1 MSILLMQEIHKKR
14 GHGARSVHVLQGIS
28 FSIACGEVVLL
39 EGPSGSGKTTLLALA
54 AGLLM
59 PDAGDVFIDGVSLA
73 DLAPAVR
80 RSFRA
85 KQVGFVFQRS
95 NLLSAL
101 TVRQNVLLMTE
112 LAAISSKIGE
122 KETDAL
128 LQHLGLTALAA
139 KYPHELSGGEEQR
152 TAVARALVHRP
163 KIVFADEPTG
173 SLDGASGRAVAE
185 ALATLARDRN
195 TAVLVATH
203 DLRLEPIA
211 TRKIRI
217 SDGLISE

>member
-1 MSILLMQEIHKKR
+1 MSILSIKEIHKKR
-14 GHGARSVHVLQGIS
+14 GHGVRSVPVLRGINL
-28 FSIACGEVVLL
+28 SIERGEIVLL

-59 PDAGDVFIDGVSLA
+59 PDAGEVLLGGVSLA
-73 DLAPAVR
+73 DLTPAAR

-85 KQVGFVFQRS
+85 QQVGFVFQRS
-95 NLLSAL
+95 NLMSAL

-112 LAAISSKIGE
+112 VAAIPSKVGK

-128 LQHLGLTALAA
+128 LHHLGLTTLAHR
-139 KYPHELSGGEEQR
+139 YPHELSGGEEQR
-152 TAVARALVHRP
+152 TAIARALVHRP

-173 SLDGASGRAVAE
+173 SLDGDSGRAVAE
-185 ALATLARDRN
+185 ALAGLARDRD

-211 TRKIRI
+211 TRKIRL